1 MEIKLDHLFA
11 ELSDSPDTT
20 PAPAS
25 LTSRI
30 YSTMVREAA
39 KSIPLRPLSESQ
51 NAGYAICD
59 WERLTRHVPGGES
72 RNHCT
77 ICHARVLAETFDS
90 VSMPWHGCPYHKL
103 HSR

>member
-1 MEIKLDHLFA
+1 MEIKLDDLFA
-11 ELSDSPDTT
+11 ELSDSPDIT

-25 LTSRI
+25 LRSHI
-30 YSTMVREAA
+30 YSAMVREAA
-39 KSIPLRPLSESQ
+39 RSIPLRPLSESQ

-90 VSMPWHGCPYHKL
+90 VSMPWPGCPYHKL